1 MNVSYE
7 ATEIIVSFIEMF
19 LLFRIYGIILRKHK
33 RRESTKQGIILAI
46 IGTAIMHICN
56 YIAVFHISIYWCLF
70 FLPALQHCLFIR

>member
-46 IGTAIMHICN
+46 IGTAIM
-56 YIAVFHISIYWCLF
+56 VV
-70 FLPALQHCLFIR
+70 

>member
-46 IGTAIMHICN
+46 IGTAIMEGVKIL
-56 YIAVFHISIYWCLF
+56 VSMESKSF
-70 FLPALQHCLFIR
+70 

>member
-46 IGTAIMHICN
+46 IGTAIMHIEGVK
-56 YIAVFHISIYWCLF
+56 ILVSMESKSF
-70 FLPALQHCLFIR
+70 